1 MPDFL
6 LEDTYEG
13 KVCGID
19 EVGRGPLAGPVVS
32 ACVYIPANVRDR
44 GFIADLNDSKK
55 LSLKKRESLFEE
67 IIAHCVYGIGLATV
81 EEIDDINILQATL
94 LSMQRAYT
102 KMDYG
107 MEVALIDG
115 NQRTRLTCKQQTV
128 KKGDAISSSIAAASI
143 VAKVTRDRM
152 MADYDIR
159 YPGYGWTSNAG
170 YGSAAHME
178 ALKELGVTP
187 LHRRSFAPVRT
198 QLEIEGSQGRIEPA

>member
-44 GFIADLNDSKK
+44 GFIAGLNDSKK

-94 LSMQRAYT
+94 LSMKRAYI
-102 KMDYG
+102 KMDHG
-107 MEVALIDG
+107 MEAALIDG

-128 KKGDAISSSIAAASI
+128 KKGDTISSSIAAASI
-143 VAKVTRDRM
+143 IAKVTRDRM
-152 MADYDIR
+152 MADYDKR
-159 YPGYGWTSNAG
+159 YPGYGWASNAG

-198 QLEIEGSQGRIEPA
+198 QLEIEGSQGRIESA